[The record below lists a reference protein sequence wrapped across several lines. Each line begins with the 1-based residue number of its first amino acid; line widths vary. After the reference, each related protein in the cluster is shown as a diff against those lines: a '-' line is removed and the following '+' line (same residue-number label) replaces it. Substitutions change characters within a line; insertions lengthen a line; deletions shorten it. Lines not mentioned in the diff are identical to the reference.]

1 MISDRT
7 ANIIIG
13 VVTTVWAANILAGMF
28 ALNGYKPAES
38 INGIFTATVGVAFL
52 IRARAKQDEDED
64 EKPKPKRKGGKS

>member
-13 VVTTVWAANILAGMF
+13 VVTTIWAGNIVAGMF
-28 ALNGYKPAES
+28 AINNYEPAES

-52 IRARAKQDEDED
+52 MRARAKTKDEDKD
-64 EKPKPKRKGGKS
+64 Q

>member
-28 ALNGYKPAES
+28 AINGYKPAES

-52 IRARAKQDEDED
+52 IRARAKQDEDDRE
-64 EKPKPKRKGGKS
+64 PKPKRKGGKS